1 MATAAIRGED
11 SEDSSQ
17 DSEDDAF
24 KTFDVEAGSLELVR
38 QTLEG
43 MAARSPDEGIQAM
56 GRHARTIRL
65 GRTLWQSPPLDK
77 EVSRNI
83 AEHFCD
89 DGRFPQVGEIKK
101 AQKAA
106 LNPSEERPAPFAGKT
121 KPYASLSTIAYGHR
135 RTSWLGGVQRGLE
148 PPTAEQLAILI
159 RVAERVLLEARLEKE
174 GPLLHKSDPRRISE
188 EQPLLGFCHGSL
200 GTGKSRVI
208 K

>member
-1 MATAAIRGED
+1 MYLSGNIISATSRKYIAILLLATADFREED

-38 QTLEG
+38 LTLQG

-77 EVSRNI
+77 EVSRSI

-89 DGRFPQVGEIKK
+89 DGSFSPWQEAKK
-101 AQKAA
+101 A
-106 LNPSEERPAPFAGKT
+106 R
-121 KPYASLSTIAYGHR
+121 
-135 RTSWLGGVQRGLE
+135 
-148 PPTAEQLAILI
+148 
-159 RVAERVLLEARLEKE
+159 
-174 GPLLHKSDPRRISE
+174 
-188 EQPLLGFCHGSL
+188 
-200 GTGKSRVI
+200 
-208 K
+208 